1 MFSEFLHEEEQ
12 LRRRKSK
19 VEGKSWKGQITWNHL
34 SLIPKFQECF
44 LLVKQLLS
52 EMIISGINSCKSV
65 QYLLHIAQ
73 GIWAIITASSW
84 WKEAQHGM
92 SNGSLYTCVLGM
104 THCRAA
110 RNPWAS
116 QALGCLSNS
125 FSQSA
130 LNTTRICDTRGGVRE
145 THPIAQTCS
154 SAVQEVWLQPRY
166 HFAQL
171 TDVKWSRVIQEP

>member
-65 QYLLHIAQ
+65 QHLLHIAQ

-125 FSQSA
+125 SLHSTPHVSVTHKEGSERLTPLRRRVPQQCRKCGCSPD
-130 LNTTRICDTRGGVRE
+130 TTL
-145 THPIAQTCS
+145 HS
-154 SAVQEVWLQPRY
+154 SLM
-166 HFAQL
+166 
-171 TDVKWSRVIQEP
+171 